1 MSDLADL
8 VPLFLLDFLLL
19 LVAKVELGD
28 LVGTSVVSEEL
39 GALVLAARGAADSIG
54 ALVTGCDK

>member
-8 VPLFLLDFLLL
+8 VPLFLLDLLLL

-28 LVGTSVVSEEL
+28 LVGASVVSEAL
-39 GALVLAARGAADSIG
+39 GALVLAALGAADSAG
-54 ALVTGCDK
+54 ALVTGCH